1 MENNREMVM
10 GWPLG
15 LGSMYMRLRMAE
27 RFPIVEPHRRSFLY
41 SPSTSF
47 SSFSSSNL
55 DTESTVSFFQDK
67 SKTLGRLIGIRP
79 RNRRSRTYVRAST
92 DDGPVEPRRRRSE
105 RSFSENKE
113 DMRMCDRICIP
124 MCFAAKMNTRKNVAN

>member
-1 MENNREMVM
+1 MGM

-27 RFPIVEPHRRSFLY
+27 RFPVTTAPLRRSFLH

-67 SKTLGRLIGIRP
+67 SKTLGRLIGLRP
-79 RNRRSRTYVRAST
+79 HNRRSETQVLNST
-92 DDGPVEPRRRRSE
+92 DYRLLAPPGQRLE
-105 RSFSENKE
+105 RNLSENNEE
-113 DMRMCDRICIP
+113 DIGTMCYGICIP
-124 MCFAAKMNTRKNVAN
+124 ICFPAKMNTMEKCRK